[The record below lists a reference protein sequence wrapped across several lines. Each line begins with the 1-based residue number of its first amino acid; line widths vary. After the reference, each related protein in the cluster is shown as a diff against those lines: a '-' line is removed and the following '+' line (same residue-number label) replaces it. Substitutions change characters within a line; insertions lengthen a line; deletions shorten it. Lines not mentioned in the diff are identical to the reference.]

1 MADGTARQTSEM
13 EALERELAAARA
25 EADGLKQ
32 ELSAI
37 CVESEAAL
45 EDLRRLVQKYQEV
58 QQDSAATLSRIA
70 AIRASNTWRAV
81 ETLRRMRRALGLQRG
96 RNGGLALAK
105 PGPRRAGVPSF
116 VRTAP
121 LGVNVAGY
129 LDTESGMGEAARG
142 SIRSLEAAGI
152 PVALNNVPSRLR
164 TRDQS
169 VRRRLRHRQSAP
181 VQPRAPQRRQHG
193 VVRGRPGPRVLSSPV
208 YDRVL
213 VLGARRASR
222 RLGAFLRVRGR
233 GVGRQ
238 RVPASGVRGS
248 LAGAG
253 GPYPAAHRSSGDSS
267 ARPIALRDSRTRRRL
282 SLHVRRVESGRAQE
296 SVRRDRGLPE
306 GRLPRGQA
314 VLVLKFTN
322 AEYDRDAVRRLH
334 EEAAGLNVV
343 MLDGYM
349 DRTEIWALLR
359 ASDCYLSPHRSEG
372 FGLTMLEAMCLGKP
386 VIATA
391 YSGNTDFMTAE
402 NSFPLP
408 YRLVTLT
415 RDYGPYMRGASWA
428 DPDLD
433 EAARLMRL
441 IVEQPEVAR
450 ARGSRAE
457 RDIAQERDP
466 SVTGAI
472 VRQRLDAIRNVRADQ
487 RTPQSAHDAGDA
499 RARAD
504 ALRQRLKDALRE
516 AQASL
521 DSAQETN
528 QRLHRELDEMSRS
541 SGRRWLVAVRQSGTR
556 AARAI
561 RHPAWTTG
569 TVVRGFLDTRGPAT
583 ARRALAHLRRRSL
596 PLRVSSPVRR
606 WFAHGDESLAVRW
619 IGPLNLRHQ
628 TLEALLCHPPAGVEY
643 RVTVPAG
650 SRFECACALSPQVWQ
665 DHPPR
670 VEFTIAVQVPSA
682 DWRRDV
688 TLSIDPGSVWTDR
701 RWHPVSIE
709 LPPVEGAIIE
719 AVVTLSTR
727 VAGGASIDSAW
738 AIFGE
743 PRFEWKRA
751 GAEVR
756 RSIAIFGQRLRATG
770 LRSTLDLLKTAGI
783 TSADADA
790 YPRWVAR
797 HTPGDADLET
807 LAREVA
813 ALPHQPTISVIAR
826 CTTRT
831 RSGSAP
837 ASNQS
842 AGRRMRSGSCASATM
857 PRPRRRRSRC
867 CASTS
872 PTSASAM
879 HYSSP

>member
-32 ELSAI
+32 EFSAI

-142 SIRSLEAAGI
+142 SIRSLEAAGV

-169 VRRRLRHRQSAP
+169 YVGAFVTDNPHPFNLVHLNGDNMGWFAAGQGRAYFRHRYTIGYWFWELAELRDDWVPFFEFVDEVWAASEFLRQAYAARSP
-181 VQPRAPQRRQHG
+181 VP
-193 VVRGRPGPRVLSSPV
+193 VVRIPLPIVRPKIPALGRSHFGIPEH
-208 YDRVL
+208 
-213 VLGARRASR
+213 AA
-222 RLGAFLRVRGR
+222 AFLYMFDVSSQAERKNPFGAIEAFRK
-233 GVGRQ
+233 
-238 RVPASGVRGS
+238 
-248 LAGAG
+248 AGF
-253 GPYPAAHRSSGDSS
+253 
-267 ARPIALRDSRTRRRL
+267 
-282 SLHVRRVESGRAQE
+282 E
-296 SVRRDRGLPE
+296 RDR
-306 GRLPRGQA
+306 A

-334 EEAAGLNVV
+334 EAASGLNVV

-472 VRQRLDAIRNVRADQ
+472 VRHRLDAIRNVRA
-487 RTPQSAHDAGDA
+487 
-499 RARAD
+499 
-504 ALRQRLKDALRE
+504 
-516 AQASL
+516 
-521 DSAQETN
+521 
-528 QRLHRELDEMSRS
+528 
-541 SGRRWLVAVRQSGTR
+541 
-556 AARAI
+556 
-561 RHPAWTTG
+561 
-569 TVVRGFLDTRGPAT
+569 
-583 ARRALAHLRRRSL
+583 
-596 PLRVSSPVRR
+596 
-606 WFAHGDESLAVRW
+606 
-619 IGPLNLRHQ
+619 
-628 TLEALLCHPPAGVEY
+628 
-643 RVTVPAG
+643 
-650 SRFECACALSPQVWQ
+650 
-665 DHPPR
+665 
-670 VEFTIAVQVPSA
+670 
-682 DWRRDV
+682 
-688 TLSIDPGSVWTDR
+688 
-701 RWHPVSIE
+701 
-709 LPPVEGAIIE
+709 
-719 AVVTLSTR
+719 
-727 VAGGASIDSAW
+727 
-738 AIFGE
+738 
-743 PRFEWKRA
+743 
-751 GAEVR
+751 
-756 RSIAIFGQRLRATG
+756 
-770 LRSTLDLLKTAGI
+770 
-783 TSADADA
+783 
-790 YPRWVAR
+790 
-797 HTPGDADLET
+797 
-807 LAREVA
+807 
-813 ALPHQPTISVIAR
+813 
-826 CTTRT
+826 
-831 RSGSAP
+831 
-837 ASNQS
+837 
-842 AGRRMRSGSCASATM
+842 
-857 PRPRRRRSRC
+857 
-867 CASTS
+867 
-872 PTSASAM
+872 
-879 HYSSP
+879 